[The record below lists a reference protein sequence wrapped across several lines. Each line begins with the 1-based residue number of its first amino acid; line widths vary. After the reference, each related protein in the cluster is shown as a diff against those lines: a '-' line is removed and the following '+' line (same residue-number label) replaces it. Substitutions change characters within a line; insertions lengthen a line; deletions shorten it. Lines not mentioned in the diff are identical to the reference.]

1 VLAFTLAVAVA
12 TGILFGLAP
21 AWRST
26 RVDPQMALKANGR
39 GIAEGHS
46 RFTFGKVLVVGQI
59 ALSLVL
65 VIGAGLLLGSFSKL
79 TTFDPGFQREGVLIV
94 TVSLRNAGYAEGEY
108 VAVRR
113 DLLERFRGLPG
124 VVAAGA
130 AEITP
135 ISGSSW
141 NDVIHVDGFVRQ
153 SEDDAQSYFNEV
165 TDGYFAAM
173 GTPLVAGRDFDERDR
188 PTSPPVAIVNEA
200 MARKFFHGASPLGKS
215 YRVTLH
221 DSLGPPVEIIGVVKD
236 AKYKRLS
243 EDPIP
248 TIYLAASQAERVGP
262 VANYE
267 LRAAGGASSLVPE
280 VKRAVAAV
288 NPAIALQLTTL
299 SQQVDSSLMRERLLA
314 RLSGF
319 FGALALLL
327 ATVGLYGTLSYSVA
341 RRRNEIG
348 IRIALGAAR
357 GRVIRLVLGEVTRI
371 VALGVAFGAVAAL
384 MSTRWVEGFLYGL
397 TPSDPTT
404 IIGSAVVLTVVALA
418 AGALPAWR
426 AARVDPIS
434 ALRED

>member
-1 VLAFTLAVAVA
+1 
-12 TGILFGLAP
+12 
-21 AWRST
+21 
-26 RVDPQMALKANGR
+26 
-39 GIAEGHS
+39 
-46 RFTFGKVLVVGQI
+46 
-59 ALSLVL
+59 
-65 VIGAGLLLGSFSKL
+65 
-79 TTFDPGFQREGVLIV
+79 
-94 TVSLRNAGYAEGEY
+94 VSLRNAGYAEGEY
-108 VAVRR
+108 AAVRR
-113 DLLERFRGLPG
+113 DLLQRFRGLPG

-173 GTPLVAGRDFDERDR
+173 GTPLLAGRDFDQRDR
-188 PTSPPVAIVNEA
+188 PTGPPVAIVNEA

-215 YRVTLH
+215 YRVTMH

-248 TIYLAASQAERVGP
+248 TIYLAASQAEGVGP

-267 LRAAGGASSLVPE
+267 LRAAGAASSLVPA

-288 NPAIALQLTTL
+288 KPTIALQLTTL
-299 SQQVDSSLMRERLLA
+299 SQQVESSLMRERLLA

-371 VALGVAFGAVAAL
+371 VAIGVALGAVAAL
-384 MSTRWVEGFLYGL
+384 LTTRWVEAFLYGL

-404 IIGSAVVLTVVALA
+404 IIGSAVVLSVVELA